1 MVGLTCDSLLK
12 NVWNPTGGNEWEKYF
27 QNQVQTQH
35 VWPVNMNTYM
45 RFSIYEGLQMYVI
58 DKIMLFSSGKIY
70 YLFLLSFYL
79 FTYLFKNYKY

>member
-1 MVGLTCDSLLK
+1 MSEIPLEEMSGKNTSRTKLK
-12 NVWNPTGGNEWEKYF
+12 
-27 QNQVQTQH
+27 QH

-70 YLFLLSFYL
+70 YLFLLSLYL
-79 FTYLFKNYKY
+79 FTYLFKKYKY